1 MDKNIFGDTKILVF
15 IFGLVVI
22 VLKKNK
28 GRVSDFVYY
37 SSKIDYFSVKW
48 TFLAN
53 FGLKNS
59 DYCTPYTSVF
69 LYICH
74 RLK

>member
-1 MDKNIFGDTKILVF
+1 MDKTYLEIQRYLFLYLGWLS
-15 IFGLVVI
+15 LS
-22 VLKKNK
+22 LKNN

-59 DYCTPYTSVF
+59 DYCTLIF
-69 LYICH
+69 LFSSTFATD
-74 RLK
+74 

>member
-1 MDKNIFGDTKILVF
+1 MDKTYLEIQRYLFLYLGWLS
-15 IFGLVVI
+15 LS
-22 VLKKNK
+22 LKNN